1 MSDQQWMFS
10 TFHAVK
16 KGSYPVKGIGSDNC
30 PLQATGKGDIR
41 IKSQVNGEWRNN
53 IIYDVLFV
61 PKLGANLFSVRAA
74 TKRGVKVVFDN
85 DGVSITYNSSVVAT
99 GTSNG
104 TNLYLLDFEPV
115 NHINEDT
122 SVVNPISLL
131 SKTNAASINTWHHR
145 LGHLNTAT
153 IKKMESLKVADGLL
167 ISSSPQPSIC
177 EGCVYGKHHH
187 QPFPT
192 GGRTRGTRIGDL
204 IHSDLVGPMSIPSPS
219 GSRYMVI
226 FKDDFSGYCSIF
238 FLKKKSETA
247 EHFKFFVLRLEKETN
262 SFVNVLRTDNGG
274 EYTGGDFQKWIKSKG
289 IRHET
294 SIPKTPQQNGVSER
308 QNRTII
314 ESARSMITASNQ
326 SSELWAEASNC
337 AVYLRNRVIGKSLP
351 EMTPYEAWFG
361 RKPNLSHLRMFGCPA
376 YMHIPADE
384 RSKFSPKARKCVFV
398 GYCETQKGFRLWD
411 SVRRR
416 IFVSRDVIFNE
427 VIPDLTHQFS
437 SDCAAKEEPCNPT
450 VLPIQATAPPED
462 EETASDAIGVE
473 TTEQSTSNLTASK
486 ENDAVDSSSPS
497 TDDLGPRKRRPPV
510 RWADESTTGIYAG
523 IAVDLDELVEPETYE
538 EAIIS
543 PQSVE
548 WKLAMEEEM
557 NSLIKNETW
566 SLVELPLGRAPIR
579 NRWVYKIK
587 RSGQNNVKF
596 KARLVAKGFSQRPGI
611 DYGET
616 YSPVV
621 KHDSLRTILSLAAA
635 QDLELLQLD
644 VKTAFLNGDI
654 DEELYMDQPTGFK
667 EDSQMVCL
675 LKKGLYGLKQASR
688 AWNEKFNHFLIQ
700 YGFTRSN
707 ADSCV
712 YFQRDENNITIIAIW
727 VDDGL
732 LCSNLQSK
740 LEDIV
745 NYLSDKFE
753 ITSGPVDH
761 FVGLEISRDRP
772 KGLIHISQQ
781 AYVKKILARFR
792 MGECKPRSVPAD
804 PCSHLEKELFT
815 SETQDYPYREAIGSL
830 MYAAICTR
838 PDISYAVG
846 QVAKYSSKPSQVHWE
861 AVKRIFAYLKG
872 TISLGISYF
881 RGVKDGVLQ
890 AFSDSDFAGDA
901 DDRRSTTG
909 NIFIL
914 NNGPVSWRSQKQKCV
929 ALSTAESE
937 YIAASMATKE
947 VVWLRRLLMELG
959 CQQINST
966 PLFCDNQSA
975 IRLVYNPEF
984 HQRTKHIDVKFHH
997 IRDMQVQQE
1006 ISIQYIPTENQLA
1019 DALTKNLDHQ
1029 KLSRFKHSIGMC
1041 PFV

>member
-1 MSDQQWMFS
+1 M
-10 TFHAVK
+10 
-16 KGSYPVKGIGSDNC
+16 
-30 PLQATGKGDIR
+30 
-41 IKSQVNGEWRNN
+41 
-53 IIYDVLFV
+53 
-61 PKLGANLFSVRAA
+61 
-74 TKRGVKVVFDN
+74 
-85 DGVSITYNSSVVAT
+85 
-99 GTSNG
+99 
-104 TNLYLLDFEPV
+104 
-115 NHINEDT
+115 
-122 SVVNPISLL
+122 
-131 SKTNAASINTWHHR
+131 
-145 LGHLNTAT
+145 
-153 IKKMESLKVADGLL
+153 
-167 ISSSPQPSIC
+167 
-177 EGCVYGKHHH
+177 
-187 QPFPT
+187 
-192 GGRTRGTRIGDL
+192 
-204 IHSDLVGPMSIPSPS
+204 
-219 GSRYMVI
+219 
-226 FKDDFSGYCSIF
+226 
-238 FLKKKSETA
+238 
-247 EHFKFFVLRLEKETN
+247 
-262 SFVNVLRTDNGG
+262 NVLRTDNGG
-274 EYTGGDFQKWIKSKG
+274 EYTGGDFQKWIKFKG

-314 ESARSMITASNQ
+314 ESARSMITATNQ
-326 SSELWAEASNC
+326 SRELWAEASNC
-337 AVYLRNRVIGKSLP
+337 AVYVRNRVIGKSLP
-351 EMTPYEAWFG
+351 EMTQYEAWFG
-361 RKPNLSHLRMFGCPA
+361 RKPSLSHLRMFGCSA

-416 IFVSRDVIFNE
+416 IFVSRDVIFKE
-427 VIPDLTHQFS
+427 AVPELPRHFS
-437 SDCAAKEEPCNPT
+437 SDYSAKEEPCTPA
-450 VLPIQATAPPED
+450 VLPLQATVPPEE
-462 EETASDAIGVE
+462 EETASDVSGVE
-473 TTEQSTSNLTASK
+473 ITEQSTDSRPASK
-486 ENDAVDSSSPS
+486 KTDAIDSPSPS
-497 TDDLGPRKRRPPV
+497 TNDLGPRKRRPPV

-523 IAVDLDELVEPETYE
+523 IAMDSDELVEPETYE

-543 PQSVE
+543 PQPVE

-566 SLVELPLGRAPIR
+566 SLVEPPLGRAPIK
-579 NRWVYKIK
+579 NRWVFKIK
-587 RSGQNNVKF
+587 RSGRNNVKF

-635 QDLELLQLD
+635 HDLELLQLD

-654 DEELYMDQPTGFK
+654 DEELYTDQPTGFK

-712 YFQRDENNITIIAIW
+712 YFQRDENNITIMAIW

-732 LCSNLQSK
+732 LCSNHQSK

-761 FVGLEISRDRP
+761 FVGLEISRDRR

-781 AYVKKILARFR
+781 VYVKKILARFR
-792 MGECKPRSVPAD
+792 MGNCKPRSIPAD
-804 PCSHLEKELFT
+804 PCSHLKKQFST

-830 MYAAICTR
+830 MFAAICTR
-838 PDISYAVG
+838 PDTSYAVC
-846 QVAKYSSKPSQVHWE
+846 QVAKYSSKPSHVHWE
-861 AVKRIFAYLKG
+861 AVKRTFAYLKG
-872 TISLGISYF
+872 TISLEISYL
-881 RGVKDGVLQ
+881 RGVKDGVLL
-890 AFSDSDFAGDA
+890 AFSDFDFSGDA

-914 NNGPVSWRSQKQKCV
+914 NGGPVSWRSQKQKCV
-929 ALSTAESE
+929 TLSTAESE

-947 VVWLRRLLMELG
+947 VVWLRRLLMEIG
-959 CQQINST
+959 CQQNNST
-966 PLFCDNQSA
+966 PVFCDNQSA

-1029 KLSRFKHSIGMC
+1029 KRSKFKHSIGMC
-1041 PFV
+1041 QFV

>member
-1 MSDQQWMFS
+1 
-10 TFHAVK
+10 
-16 KGSYPVKGIGSDNC
+16 
-30 PLQATGKGDIR
+30 
-41 IKSQVNGEWRNN
+41 
-53 IIYDVLFV
+53 
-61 PKLGANLFSVRAA
+61 
-74 TKRGVKVVFDN
+74 
-85 DGVSITYNSSVVAT
+85 
-99 GTSNG
+99 
-104 TNLYLLDFEPV
+104 
-115 NHINEDT
+115 
-122 SVVNPISLL
+122 
-131 SKTNAASINTWHHR
+131 
-145 LGHLNTAT
+145 
-153 IKKMESLKVADGLL
+153 
-167 ISSSPQPSIC
+167 
-177 EGCVYGKHHH
+177 
-187 QPFPT
+187 
-192 GGRTRGTRIGDL
+192 
-204 IHSDLVGPMSIPSPS
+204 
-219 GSRYMVI
+219 
-226 FKDDFSGYCSIF
+226 
-238 FLKKKSETA
+238 
-247 EHFKFFVLRLEKETN
+247 
-262 SFVNVLRTDNGG
+262 
-274 EYTGGDFQKWIKSKG
+274 
-289 IRHET
+289 
-294 SIPKTPQQNGVSER
+294 
-308 QNRTII
+308 
-314 ESARSMITASNQ
+314 MITATNQ
-326 SSELWAEASNC
+326 SRELWAEASNC
-337 AVYLRNRVIGKSLP
+337 AVYLRNRVIGKALP

-361 RKPNLSHLRMFGCPA
+361 RKPNLSHLRMFGCSA

-427 VIPDLTHQFS
+427 IIPELPHHFS
-437 SDCAAKEEPCNPT
+437 SDYSAKLEPDTSVIRP
-450 VLPIQATAPPED
+450 LQPTAPSE
-462 EETASDAIGVE
+462 EETAPGAIGVE
-473 TTEQSTSNLTASK
+473 TTEQSTDNRPAST
-486 ENDAVDSSSPS
+486 ETDANADSLSSP

-523 IAVDLDELVEPETYE
+523 IATDPDELVEPETYE

-543 PQSVE
+543 PQSAE

-557 NSLIKNETW
+557 TSLIKNETW
-566 SLVELPLGRAPIR
+566 SLVEPPPGRAPIK
-579 NRWVYKIK
+579 NRWVFKIK
-587 RSGQNNVKF
+587 KNGQNNVKF

-635 QDLELLQLD
+635 RDLELLQLD

-667 EDSQMVCL
+667 EDSKMVCL

-700 YGFTRSN
+700 YGFTRSD

-712 YFQRDENNITIIAIW
+712 YFQRDENNITIMAIW

-732 LCSNLQSK
+732 LCSNHQSK

-745 NYLSDKFE
+745 NYLSEKFE

-761 FVGLEISRDRP
+761 FVGLEISRDRC
-772 KGLIHISQQ
+772 KGLIHVSQQ
-781 AYVKKILARFR
+781 AYVKKILTRFR
-792 MGECKPRSVPAD
+792 MGDCKPRSIPAD
-804 PCSHLEKELFT
+804 PCSHLEKQCSTF
-815 SETQDYPYREAIGSL
+815 ETQDYPYREAIGSL
-830 MYAAICTR
+830 MFAAICTR
-838 PDISYAVG
+838 PDISYAVS
-846 QVAKYSSKPSQVHWE
+846 QVAKYSSKPSYVHWE

-872 TISLGISYF
+872 TISFGISYF
-881 RGVKDGVLQ
+881 RGVKDGVLL

-914 NNGPVSWRSQKQKCV
+914 NGGPVSWRSQKQKCV

-947 VVWLRRLLMELG
+947 VVWLRRLLMEIG
-959 CQQINST
+959 CQQNNST

-997 IRDMQVQQE
+997 IRDMQIQQE

-1029 KLSRFKHSIGMC
+1029 KLSKFKHSIGMC
-1041 PFV
+1041 SFV